1 MSVSQAG
8 VINLGDIKGY
18 MTAKYNTAC
27 MVVRVCLENRLS
39 IQGVPMTF
47 LHPHGP
53 CRLFHYN
60 HAHHT
65 F

>member
-8 VINLGDIKGY
+8 VITLGDIKGY
-18 MTAKYNTAC
+18 MTAKYNTAWWSGY
-27 MVVRVCLENRLS
+27 VLKTDSS
-39 IQGVPMTF
+39 IQGVTVTF